1 MPDPGN
7 RIYIVDDDAS
17 VCRSLARL
25 VKTYGYRPMT
35 MSSGEEFA
43 NCKNLDLNA
52 TIICD
57 LRMPGMN
64 GVEVYQSLER
74 RNIKLPF
81 IFITAVDDDVL
92 VDQAKRLGKAFFQ
105 KPLDGQELLGVLS
118 TLSRT

>member
-1 MPDPGN
+1 MLDLGN
-7 RIYIVDDDAS
+7 PIYIVEDDAS

-25 VKTYGYRPMT
+25 VKTDGYQPVT
-35 MSSGEEFA
+35 MSSGEEFV

-52 TIICD
+52 IVICD
-57 LRMPGMN
+57 LRMPGIN

>member
-1 MPDPGN
+1 MVTYS
-7 RIYIVDDDAS
+7 IYIVDDEQ
-17 VCRSLARL
+17 SLAKGIALGLPKEYRTNSFTTAETALRSMKEDTPDL
-25 VKTYGYRPMT
+25 VL
-35 MSSGEEFA
+35 
-43 NCKNLDLNA
+43 LDIGL
-52 TIICD
+52 
-57 LRMPGMN
+57 PGMN

>member
-92 VDQAKRLGKAFFQ
+92 VDQAKRMGKAFFQ
-105 KPLDGQELLGVLS
+105 KPLDGQELLSVLLA
-118 TLSRT
+118 LSKI